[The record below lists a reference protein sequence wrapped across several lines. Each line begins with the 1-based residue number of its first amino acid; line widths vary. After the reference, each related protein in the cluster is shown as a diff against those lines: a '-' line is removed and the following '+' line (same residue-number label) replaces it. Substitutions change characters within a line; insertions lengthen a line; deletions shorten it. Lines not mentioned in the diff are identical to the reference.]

1 MSGVPSQNTSRAP
14 GAKGSPASL
23 AAWWARTT
31 PATEL
36 RSATPSPARPISLAR
51 STSSSP
57 WEAPRRNEKL
67 VVTANSAYPVMGKFR
82 QFSASPEQPMQEPA
96 RLRGFAAV
104 QAFAVEPGAQAVAAF
119 DAEVIARQRLAGFV
133 APPLHGDAL
142 GALGEGDLVQHAAPA
157 EPRRR
162 PVRDFGDRLHRL
174 RTLEQADRTGRAEAV
189 LGLLRSAPSPCFT
202 IGVTHRSASR
212 EHLSPHAGRGR
223 RAL

>member
-14 GAKGSPASL
+14 GAKGRPASL
-23 AAWWARTT
+23 AAWCARTT

-36 RSATPSPARPISLAR
+36 RSATPSPARPSAFACIA
-51 STSSSP
+51 SSSP

-67 VVTANSAYPVMGKFR
+67 VVTANSAYPVMGKF
-82 QFSASPEQPMQEPA
+82 SASPEQPVEEPA

-104 QAFAVEPGAQAVAAF
+104 EAFAVEPGAQAIAAF
-119 DAEVIARQRLAGFV
+119 DAEVIARQRLACFV

-142 GALGEGDLVQHAAPA
+142 GAFRDGDLVQHAAPA

-162 PVRDFGDRLHRL
+162 PVRDLGDRLDRL
-174 RTLEQADRTGRAEAV
+174 RALEQADRPRRADAV
-189 LGLLRSAPSPCFT
+189 LSVIRSAPSSCFR
-202 IGVTHRSASR
+202 IGFTCAGC
-212 EHLSPHAGRGR
+212 EHLSPRAGGGR